1 MLESG
6 PMGKSHATTGWGLL
20 AVAMLPEA
28 GAYWW
33 QPEAHGSMWMVVG
46 SGNQVPW
53 RSTFFEA
60 LSFILCYWQNFYP
73 YGTLT
78 YPFWKDLETLTNEF
92 KHKRTSPI
100 RLAHPLIRI
109 E

>member
-1 MLESG
+1 MPPG
-6 PMGKSHATTGWGLL
+6 
-20 AVAMLPEA
+20 A

-33 QPEAHGSMWMVVG
+33 QPEAYRSMWMAVG

-53 RSTFFEA
+53 RSEA
-60 LSFILCYWQNFYP
+60 LSFVTLFFFLYYWQNFYP

-78 YPFWKDLETLTNEF
+78 YPFWKDLEILTNEF
-92 KHKRTSPI
+92 NHKGTSPI
-100 RLAHPLIRI
+100 RLAYPLVRI